1 MNYLYTDT
9 IYGKPTEDDIRTEK
23 ADAVIK
29 ADAGYDPETT
39 IKIPMTQELRNYVD
53 IYRLKTA
60 ISEIEAGNQ
69 QRLKFLEEEKEVKA
83 ERQREALS
91 DASEAIA
98 QQDREVWLREDHYFA
113 GYRLTGRQME
123 HVGKYYRDNKE
134 QIHQQWLEEGH
145 DTATIAR
152 WDRYIEMSANGGPKT
167 EAEKIEYDN
176 TARESG
182 LQQKFGEIIETSGLE
197 AQAVPQSNSPAN
209 DKPAINHTAEM
220 GMSF

>member
-1 MNYLYTDT
+1 MHYLYTDT
-9 IYGKPTEDDIRTEK
+9 IFDKPTEDDIRSEK
-23 ADAVIK
+23 ADAAIM

-39 IKIPMTQELRNYVD
+39 IKLPMTADLRNHLD
-53 IYRLKTA
+53 IYRLKFA
-60 ISEIEAGNQ
+60 MSEIEAGNQ
-69 QRLKFLEEEKEVKA
+69 QRLKFLEDEKEVKA

-98 QQDREVWLREDHYFA
+98 QQDREVWLREDHDFA